1 MYIIAVKDKDENIK
15 GYLYKTH
22 TNVNKYLIGSHT
34 ADAFVTQDEALN
46 FIYYS
51 SDYVK
56 NILSDGDKL
65 VVLALTI
72 ERIVKEDDKND

>member
-1 MYIIAVKDKDENIK
+1 MYVIAVKDKDENIK
-15 GYLYKTH
+15 GYIYSPH
-22 TNVNKYLIGSHT
+22 INVNKYLIGSHT
-34 ADAFVTQDEALN
+34 ADVFVTQDEALN

-65 VVLALTI
+65 VV
-72 ERIVKEDDKND
+72 V